1 MGSFCTERGSRGSRL
16 HIARITLFC
25 PTHFCSVIFK
35 IAPFTSSSRF
45 LKICAIMHSM
55 KTVIASHWTTD
66 GDRREHRPSAL
77 LANREHRGKSG
88 LICCCCSF
96 IHIPTSEPVVPE
108 WVFALISQ
116 INRDSCL
123 VLNNPKTHLE
133 QAINAPLFGCDYV
146 PRLRM
151 NPYMWYPR
159 YQ

>member
-1 MGSFCTERGSRGSRL
+1 MGKFCTERGSEAEGVKTL
-16 HIARITLFC
+16 YCYDHIIL
-25 PTHFCSVIFK
+25 PYVFCSVIFK

-77 LANREHRGKSG
+77 LANREHRGKSC

-108 WVFALISQ
+108 WVFALIGQ
-116 INRDSCL
+116 INRSFAL
-123 VLNNPKTHLE
+123 YRTILKHISNKPSTL
-133 QAINAPLFGCDYV
+133 LF
-146 PRLRM
+146 L
-151 NPYMWYPR
+151 W
-159 YQ
+159 